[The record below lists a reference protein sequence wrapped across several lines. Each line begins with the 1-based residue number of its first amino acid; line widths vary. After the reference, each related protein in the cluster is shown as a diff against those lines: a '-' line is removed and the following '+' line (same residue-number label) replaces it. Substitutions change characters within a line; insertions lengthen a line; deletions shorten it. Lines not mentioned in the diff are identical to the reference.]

1 MIKASSNIQK
11 FTYEENFNELW
22 VYFNNRTVY
31 KYLDV
36 PKEVYENF
44 LKADSLGKFLNSDI
58 KPNYKYEKII

>member
-1 MIKASSNIQK
+1 MTKPSSNIQK

-36 PKEVYENF
+36 PKDVYERF
-44 LKADSLGKFLNSDI
+44 LKAESLGKFLNSDI